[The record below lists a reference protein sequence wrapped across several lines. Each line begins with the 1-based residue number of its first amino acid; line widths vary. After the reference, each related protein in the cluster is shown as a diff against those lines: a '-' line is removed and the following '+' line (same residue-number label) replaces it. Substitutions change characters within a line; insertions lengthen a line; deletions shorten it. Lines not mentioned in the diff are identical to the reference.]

1 MGNTA
6 DNTTQATV
14 FRRTR
19 DHFRCFIATVS
30 PVTQNAARTR
40 RARLHSNIATFHT
53 TSALSIAYLLRQRQT
68 LPMRA
73 LAALLVFA
81 GVAFAIYEYSLKSMP
96 STDSGTAPTQ
106 AISLTG
112 VRGDLLQIAQSE
124 RSFLALNDHC
134 ANIDELI
141 STNSITMR
149 QPERDG
155 YTYTLDCGAA
165 GNFKAVARHA
175 PAPADSPIRY
185 PTLSIDQTMQVTEIQ

>member
-6 DNTTQATV
+6 DTTTQATV

-19 DHFRCFIATVS
+19 GHFRCFIATLS
-30 PVTQNAARTR
+30 PVIQKAARMD
-40 RARLHSNIATFHT
+40 RALPQSDIATFYT
-53 TSALSIAYLLRQRQT
+53 TTTLSIASPPQQRQT
-68 LPMRA
+68 FFMRA

-81 GVAFAIYEYSLKSMP
+81 GVAFGIYEYSLKSMP
-96 STDSGTAPTQ
+96 TTDQGTAPTQ

-165 GNFKAVARHA
+165 GNFKAIARHA